1 MVLDAVVG
9 LELAD
14 RAVALNILGVV
25 VDLTLLREFKST
37 GEVVTEGFLIILG
50 LIFTEGFLL

>member
-14 RAVALNILGVV
+14 REVAVNILGVV

-37 GEVVTEGFLIILG
+37 GEVVMEGFLIILG